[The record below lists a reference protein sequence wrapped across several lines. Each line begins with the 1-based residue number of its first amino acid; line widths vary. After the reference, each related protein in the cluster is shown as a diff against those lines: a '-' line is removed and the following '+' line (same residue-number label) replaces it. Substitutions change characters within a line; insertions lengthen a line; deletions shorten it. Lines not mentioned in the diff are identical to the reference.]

1 MDLKGKLVELLDICH
16 QNENSFISGINEQE
30 KNLSGTVEQ
39 WSVKDE
45 IVHIAAWKG
54 IMCERFR
61 AFHAGQTPPEFDDW
75 DAINEE
81 IFHRHQE
88 DSWSEAVNYLELSN
102 RQLAAQVQ
110 STSEEDLLDA
120 ERYPWLKGRSLWKRT
135 LHNGYFHP
143 HWHMAFWF
151 SKHGELD
158 RGKQLMETVTDRM
171 GSLDESAT
179 WRGQSIYNLAC
190 YYALIGENERA
201 VDRLGQAFALS
212 ADMVE
217 WSREDSDLISLWDD
231 PGYLALIERWKAGQ

>member
-1 MDLKGKLVELLDICH
+1 MDLKYKLVELLGICH
-16 QNENSFISGINEQE
+16 QNEISFISGVNEQE
-30 KNLSGTVEQ
+30 KNLSGTAEQ

-61 AFHAGQTPPEFDDW
+61 AFHADQTPPEFDDW
-75 DAINEE
+75 DAVNEE
-81 IFHRHQE
+81 IFHRHE
-88 DSWSEAVNYLELSN
+88 ADSWSEAVDYLERSYK
-102 RQLAAQVQ
+102 QLVGQVQ
-110 STSEEDLLDA
+110 STSEDDLLDS

-143 HWHMAFWF
+143 HWHMAFWY
-151 SKHGELD
+151 SKHGEPD

-190 YYALIGENERA
+190 YYALIGEKEMAIN
-201 VDRLGQAFALS
+201 RLGQAFALS
-212 ADMVE
+212 ADMVQ
-217 WSREDSDLISLWDD
+217 WSREDSDLVSLWDD
-231 PGYLALIERWKAGQ
+231 PGYLALVEQWKTNQ

>member
-30 KNLSGTVEQ
+30 KNLRGTVEQ

-88 DSWSEAVNYLELSN
+88 NSWSEAVNYLELSN

-190 YYALIGENERA
+190 YYSLSGQRDKALDALEG
-201 VDRLGQAFALS
+201 AFDWYP
-212 ADMVE
+212 DMKG
-217 WSREDSDLISLWDD
+217 WAAQDSDLEPLREQARFRS
-231 PGYLALIERWKAGQ
+231 LIEG